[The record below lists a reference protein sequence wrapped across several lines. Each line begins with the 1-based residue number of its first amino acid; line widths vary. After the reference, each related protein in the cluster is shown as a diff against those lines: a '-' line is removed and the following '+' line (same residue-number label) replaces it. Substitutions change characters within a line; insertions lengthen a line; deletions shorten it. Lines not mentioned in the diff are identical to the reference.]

1 MQITEVCFR
10 NYRITEAL
18 VKADKNVCFKGS
30 NGSVNAS
37 FFTLTLSLGALFGR
51 VNSGMLTLRDTLYSS
66 LVFQQ
71 EKQIV
76 WEVQSINH
84 FFFFFRRR
92 KVLGARMRVVRQT
105 T

>member
-1 MQITEVCFR
+1 MFRRENRGARFTLQITEVCFR

-18 VKADKNVCFKGS
+18 LKADKNVCFKGS

-76 WEVQSINH
+76 WEVQSIDH
-84 FFFFFRRR
+84 FFFFF
-92 KVLGARMRVVRQT
+92 
-105 T
+105 